1 MRNLLLLAALPA
13 LALAG
18 CSKSGGDGGSF
29 ALPKDFKLV
38 SASQDFPDGADEEYP
53 AGPNA
58 DALNNNCRA
67 CHSPSMVTVQPPLAH
82 DEWVKEVGKMMNTF
96 KAPVPEEEVPK
107 ILDYLDAQSARER
120 AELSKASSAS
130 G

>member
-1 MRNLLLLAALPA
+1 MCRLLLLAALPA

-18 CSKSGGDGGSF
+18 CSKSGGDAGSVT
-29 ALPKDFKLV
+29 LPKDFKLV

-53 AGPNA
+53 AGPHA

-67 CHSPSMVTVQPPLAH
+67 CHSPSMVTVQPPLTH
-82 DEWVKEVGKMMNTF
+82 DEWVKEVGKMMNTL

-107 ILDYLDAQSARER
+107 IRDYLDAQSARES
-120 AELSKASSAS
+120 AELAKAPEGIS
-130 G
+130 